1 MCSVCFFPS
10 EKPQQRYAEVMYA
23 RLLSFITIILP
34 SESVVLKKK
43 RPYLLA
49 GYVSCE
55 EPTGGGMFRYDVE
68 EMNVRAEM
76 EESYQSTDK

>member
-1 MCSVCFFPS
+1 MLTQDATDALETREYNHSLSNPTTSASSHMQHFNNTVAVK
-10 EKPQQRYAEVMYA
+10 EKN
-23 RLLSFITIILP
+23 LN
-34 SESVVLKKK
+34 K
-43 RPYLLA
+43 